1 MASLDYTIRAD
12 KNYREWF
19 EQNRLRSY
27 TGNPPYPW
35 TQMGYT
41 YDWNRSADRYGI
53 SEFIVWPGSLVK
65 VEQILGCWQYY
76 KRLRQEERDNLD
88 VVEIA
93 EKNH

>member
-1 MASLDYTIRAD
+1 
-12 KNYREWF
+12 
-19 EQNRLRSY
+19 
-27 TGNPPYPW
+27 
-35 TQMGYT
+35 MGYT
-41 YDWNRSADRYGI
+41 YDWNRSAGRYGV

-76 KRLRQEERDNLD
+76 KRLRQEERDNLG